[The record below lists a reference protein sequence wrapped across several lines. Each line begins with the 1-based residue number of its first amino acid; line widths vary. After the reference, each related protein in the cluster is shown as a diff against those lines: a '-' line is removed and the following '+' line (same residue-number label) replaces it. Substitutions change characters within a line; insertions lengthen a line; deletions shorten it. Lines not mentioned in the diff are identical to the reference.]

1 MDVDMTV
8 APHWDMLCKESK
20 VALYLTVM
28 IIPLQVLVL
37 GTVAFGVFAEK
48 KTQVGTPR
56 KASPAM
62 S

>member
-8 APHWDMLCKESK
+8 KPNWNMLCKESK
-20 VALYLTVM
+20 VALYLMVM

-37 GTVAFGVFAEK
+37 GTVAWGVFAEK
-48 KTQVGTPR
+48 KAQAGTHR
-56 KASPAM
+56 KGSLAM

>member
-1 MDVDMTV
+1 MNVQ
-8 APHWDMLCKESK
+8 PHWDILCNESK

-28 IIPLQVLVL
+28 MIPLQVLVL

-48 KTQVGTPR
+48 KTQAGTQR
-56 KASPAM
+56 KGSPAL

>member
-1 MDVDMTV
+1 
-8 APHWDMLCKESK
+8 MLCKESK

-48 KTQVGTPR
+48 KSQVGAQR
-56 KASPAM
+56 KGSPAL

>member
-1 MDVDMTV
+1 MTV
-8 APHWDMLCKESK
+8 QPHWDMLCKESK

-37 GTVAFGVFAEK
+37 GTVVFGVFAEK
-48 KTQVGTPR
+48 KSQVGAQR
-56 KASPAM
+56 KGSPAL